1 MNDDADKPG
10 GGATEER
17 LAPASIALAL
27 GGASREEADAFLRK
41 QGRLADLQIE
51 DLERENRM
59 RHWSLRFGNVS
70 AVMKVS
76 FEIALAFV
84 MLAVA
89 GVIVFAIWT
98 AANDDGLVIEA
109 FDVPQDMAAKGLTGR
124 VIATQV
130 QDRIAYIQTHADTI
144 RAASTFRNDWGND
157 IKVQIPDTG
166 VSVGEAYRFLSS
178 RLGHQ
183 THVSGE
189 VWHDGNGVAVSARA
203 GNGPAK
209 VFRGPENDLD
219 QLVAAAAEYV
229 YSQTQS
235 YRYIMFLEQ
244 HGRVTE
250 AAAATR
256 ALALYGPPE
265 ERAWAYS
272 RFGTLLDSQG
282 EFRRALAMQRMADRF
297 DPDLAHIHVNMAG
310 DDSFLGHNE
319 DQLRETMR
327 ALSLLRNTGSAH
339 YALNAVA
346 IDIVEESV
354 VLDELHGDFRAAAS
368 RAPQVQQQEDYSEA
382 HFAMPLEASNDLALD
397 HDITGSSTADP
408 EYPNEDRAVFG
419 IRLENL
425 WGPPPL
431 PEVMRA
437 VALDQWQAARN
448 ALTAIEGYTN
458 LHQTGNWA
466 LLGVAVRPWLAYA
479 DARLGDFSNARAI
492 IDKTPLDCYLCVRM
506 RGNIEAA
513 QKNLAGGE
521 RWFAEAVKQAPS
533 IPFAYT
539 DWGAMLLREG
549 KYDAAIEKFRD
560 ANLKGPHFADPLEM
574 WGEALMQQNRS
585 DLALAKFEEADTYA
599 PNWGRLHL
607 EWGKALFY
615 AGNEDKSRKQLLLA
629 LPLDQSASD
638 ASDLSMWLNHHG

>member
-1 MNDDADKPG
+1 MNDEADKPG
-10 GGATEER
+10 GGATEGR

-76 FEIALAFV
+76 FEIALASV
-84 MLAVA
+84 MLVIAGLIALAV
-89 GVIVFAIWT
+89 WM
-98 AANDDGLVIEA
+98 AANDDALVIEA
-109 FDVPQDMAAKGLTGR
+109 FNVPQDLAAKGLTGQ

-166 VSVGEAYRFLSS
+166 MSVGEAYRFLSS
-178 RLGHQ
+178 WLGHQ
-183 THVSGE
+183 TRVTGE

-203 GNGPAK
+203 GNGAAK
-209 VFRGPENDLD
+209 VFRGPENDVD
-219 QLVAAAAEYV
+219 GLVAAAAEYA
-229 YSQTQS
+229 YGQTQS

-244 HGRVTE
+244 HGRVAE

-256 ALALYGPPE
+256 SLAVYGPPE

-282 EFRRALAMQRMADRF
+282 EFRQALAMQRMADRF
-297 DPDLAHIHVNMAG
+297 DADLAHIHVNTAG

-319 DQLRETMR
+319 DELRETMR
-327 ALSLLRNTGSAH
+327 SLSLLRNTGSAH
-339 YALNAVA
+339 YAPNAVA
-346 IDIVEESV
+346 IDVVEESV
-354 VLDELHGDFRAAAS
+354 VLDELLGDFRAAAS
-368 RAPQVQQQEDYSEA
+368 RAPQVQAQEDYSEA

-397 HDITGSSTADP
+397 HDIAGSSTADP

-419 IRLENL
+419 IRLEAL
-425 WGPPPL
+425 WGQPPL

-437 VALDQWQAARN
+437 VALGQWQAARN
-448 ALTAIEGYTN
+448 ALTAIEGYPN
-458 LHQTGNWA
+458 LRQTGNWA
-466 LLGVAVRPWLAYA
+466 LLRVTTRPWLAYA
-479 DARLGDFSNARAI
+479 DARLGDFSNAHAT

-513 QKNLAGGE
+513 QNNLAGGE

-539 DWGAMLLREG
+539 DWGAMLLHEG
-549 KYDAAIEKFRD
+549 KYDAAIEKFRE

-585 DLALAKFEEADTYA
+585 DLALAKFEEADKYA

-607 EWGKALFY
+607 EWGNALFWSGDK
-615 AGNEDKSRKQLLLA
+615 AGAQRQFAIAAHL
-629 LPLDQSASD
+629 
-638 ASDLSMWLNHHG
+638 DLSAADKAALTILR

>member
-1 MNDDADKPG
+1 
-10 GGATEER
+10 
-17 LAPASIALAL
+17 
-27 GGASREEADAFLRK
+27 
-41 QGRLADLQIE
+41 
-51 DLERENRM
+51 
-59 RHWSLRFGNVS
+59 
-70 AVMKVS
+70 
-76 FEIALAFV
+76 
-84 MLAVA
+84 
-89 GVIVFAIWT
+89 
-98 AANDDGLVIEA
+98 
-109 FDVPQDMAAKGLTGR
+109 
-124 VIATQV
+124 
-130 QDRIAYIQTHADTI
+130 
-144 RAASTFRNDWGND
+144 
-157 IKVQIPDTG
+157 
-166 VSVGEAYRFLSS
+166 
-178 RLGHQ
+178 
-183 THVSGE
+183 
-189 VWHDGNGVAVSARA
+189 VWHDGNGVAVSARE
-203 GNGPAK
+203 GNGAAK

-219 QLVAAAAEYV
+219 RLVAAAAEYV

-244 HGRVTE
+244 HDRVTE

-319 DQLRETMR
+319 DELGETMR
-327 ALSLLRNTGSAH
+327 ALSLLRNTGSAR

-346 IDIVEESV
+346 IDLVEESV

-408 EYPNEDRAVFG
+408 EYPSEDRAVFG

-425 WGPPPL
+425 WGAPPL
-431 PEVMRA
+431 PEVMRS
-437 VALDQWQAARN
+437 VALDQWQAARD
-448 ALTAIEGYTN
+448 ALTAIEDYPN

-479 DARLGDFSNARAI
+479 DAQLDDFSNAHAI

-506 RGNIEAA
+506 RGNIETA
-513 QKNLAGGE
+513 QKNWLGAQ
-521 RWFAEAVKQAPS
+521 RWFVEAVRQAPS
-533 IPFAYT
+533 IPFAYA
-539 DWGAMLLREG
+539 DWGAMLLHEG
-549 KYDAAIEKFRD
+549 KYDAAIAKFTL
-560 ANLKGPHFADPLEM
+560 AHAKGPRFADPLEM
-574 WGEALMQQNRS
+574 WGEALMQESRS
-585 DLALAKFEEADTYA
+585 DVALAKFEEANKYA

-607 EWGKALFY
+607 EWGKALVY
-615 AGNEDKSRKQLLLA
+615 AGKKDEAQKQF
-629 LPLDQSASD
+629 SVASGL
-638 ASDLSMWLNHHG
+638 DLSQADKVSLSRWITGHGRR